1 MPPNIWSDMESGEST
16 FAAPAP
22 VKRYEYRTARNRTI
36 LSLSGP
42 HTIGDVVFFPNPV
55 WEMHPLASVLLKR
68 QDTLNNDCTGTA
80 DQLEAVKA
88 LPIEELGTHDV
99 IVEAL

>member
-1 MPPNIWSDMESGEST
+1 MESGEST

-22 VKRYEYRTARNRTI
+22 VGRYEYRTAGNRTI

-42 HTIGDVVFFPNPV
+42 HAIGDVVFFPNPD
-55 WEMHPLASVLLKR
+55 WEMHPLASVLSKR
-68 QDTLNNDCTGTA
+68 QDTPNDYCTGVTA
-80 DQLEAVKA
+80 AQLEAVKA